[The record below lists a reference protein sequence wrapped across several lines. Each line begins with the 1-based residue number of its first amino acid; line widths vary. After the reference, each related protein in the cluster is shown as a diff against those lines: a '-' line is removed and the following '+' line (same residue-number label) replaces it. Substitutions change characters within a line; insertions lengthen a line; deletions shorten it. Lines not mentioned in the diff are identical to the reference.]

1 MFEQLRNGIVNLRET
16 HFFFVLLKI
25 RSTFPSPI
33 ETSVQPT
40 SFQKNLKSFIFIN
53 NSTVFSYPH

>member
-1 MFEQLRNGIVNLRET
+1 
-16 HFFFVLLKI
+16 LLKI